1 MQLKM
6 YGHFNKHLEPNLGE
20 RMNSDEWC
28 YWRKTIIIGKPSKSA
43 YSDNVLTEVF
53 EKKMLR

>member
-6 YGHFNKHLEPNLGE
+6 HGHFNKHLEPNLGE

-53 EKKMLR
+53 ETNC